1 MKTLTKLGAFALAL
15 VLVFGSAYVVGRIVG
30 PPPVPAAAAP
40 APAAE
45 AEPMASGVEM
55 VGESMQIKVLTDVVQ
70 AGQPVDFAFQIL
82 QYDGTP
88 LVKYK
93 PEHDKLLHLI
103 VARRDLS
110 NFQHV
115 HPNLGPDGVWHV
127 PLTFAE
133 AGEYKVF
140 ADFFPL
146 WGIHNTVVGADVSV
160 AGNYEPHPLPPVSAT
175 TTVDGYTLTAK
186 GTLSAGQMNDLT
198 ISVSKDGKPVTDL
211 EPYLAAYGH
220 LVVLRDGDMAY
231 LHVHPNGIPGDG
243 KTKSGPDINFMAS
256 PPTYGIWRMY
266 LDFQHKGVVHTAIW
280 TVNVGGKNPPPHGLD
295 AATYEQIK
303 AANEKTALAEEAA
316 AANPGHANMPTSS
329 GGSGGSG
336 NMGGGMGGH

>member
-30 PPPVPAAAAP
+30 PPPAPAAAAP

-45 AEPMASGVEM
+45 VEPAASGLEV
-55 VGESMQIKVLTDVVQ
+55 VGESMQIKVLTDSVQ
-70 AGQPVDFAFQIL
+70 AGVPFTFAFQIL

-93 PEHDKLLHLI
+93 PQHEKLLHLI
-103 VARRDLS
+103 VARRDLT
-110 NFQHV
+110 NFQHI
-115 HPNLGPDGVWHV
+115 HPNLGPDGVWRV
-127 PLTFAE
+127 PLTLAE

-160 AGNYEPHPLPPVSAT
+160 AGNYQPHALPAPSNT
-175 TTVDGYTLTAK
+175 TTVDGYTLTMK
-186 GTLSAGQMNDLT
+186 GKLVPGQMNDLT
-198 ISVSKDGKPVTDL
+198 ISIAKDGKPVTDL

-220 LVVLRDGDMAY
+220 LVALRDGDMAY
-231 LHVHPNGIPGDG
+231 LHVHPNGTPGDG
-243 KTKSGPDINFMAS
+243 QTKSGPDITFMAT
-256 PPTYGIWRMY
+256 PPTFGNYRMY
-266 LDFQHKGVVHTAIW
+266 LDFQHGGVVHTAIW
-280 TVNVGGKNPPPHGLD
+280 TVNVGGKNVPPHGLD
-295 AATYEQIK
+295 EATYEQIK

-316 AANPGHANMPTSS
+316 AANPGHGTPAAP

>member
-30 PPPVPAAAAP
+30 PPPAPAAAAP

-45 AEPMASGVEM
+45 VEPMASGLEM
-55 VGESMQIKVLTDVVQ
+55 VGESMQIKVLTDSVQ
-70 AGQPVDFAFQIL
+70 AGVPVTFAFQIL

-93 PEHDKLLHLI
+93 EEHTKLLHMV
-103 VARRDLS
+103 VARRDLT

-115 HPNLGPDGVWHV
+115 HPNLGPDGVWRV

-160 AGNYEPHPLPPVSAT
+160 AGNYQPHKLPPVSNT

-186 GTLSAGQMNDLT
+186 GDLSAGKMSNLT
-198 ISVSKDGKPVTDL
+198 VTVSKDGKPVTDL

-220 LVVLRDGDMAY
+220 MVILRDGDMAY
-231 LHVHPNGIPGDG
+231 LHVHPNGTPGDG
-243 KTKSGPDINFMAS
+243 QTKSGPDITFMAS
-256 PPTYGIWRMY
+256 PPTYGIYRMF
-266 LDFQHKGVVHTAIW
+266 LDFQHQGVVHTAIW
-280 TVNVGGKNPPPHGLD
+280 TINVGGKNPPPHGLD
-295 AATYEQIK
+295 EATYEQIK
-303 AANEKTALAEEAA
+303 AANEKAALDAEAA
-316 AANPGHANMPTSS
+316 AANAGHGAPAGSGGT
-329 GGSGGSG
+329 GGSGS
-336 NMGGGMGGH
+336 MGGMHGH

>member
-30 PPPVPAAAAP
+30 PPAAPAAAAP

-45 AEPMASGVEM
+45 VEPAAGGLEM
-55 VGESMQIKVLTDVVQ
+55 VGESMQIKVLTDSVQ
-70 AGQPVDFAFQIL
+70 AGVPVTFAFQIL

-93 PEHDKLLHLI
+93 EQHDKLLHLI
-103 VARRDLS
+103 VARRDLT

-115 HPNLGPDGVWHV
+115 HPNLGPDGVWRV

-146 WGIHNTVVGADVSV
+146 WGIHNSVVGADVSV
-160 AGNYEPHPLPPVSAT
+160 AGNFQPHALPPVSNT
-175 TTVDGYTLTAK
+175 TTVDGYTLTMK
-186 GTLSAGQMNDLT
+186 GQLSAGTMHNLT
-198 ISVSKDGKPVTDL
+198 ISISKDGKPVTDL

-220 LVVLRDGDMAY
+220 LVILRDGDMAY
-231 LHVHPNGIPGDG
+231 LHVHPTGTPGDG
-243 KTKSGPDINFMAS
+243 KTKSGPDIEFMAT
-256 PPTYGIWRMY
+256 PPSYGVYRMY
-266 LDFQHKGVVHTAIW
+266 LNFQHAGVVHTAVF

-295 AATYEQIK
+295 AATYEKIK
-303 AANEKTALAEEAA
+303 AANEKAALSGGTPQAA
-316 AANPGHANMPTSS
+316 
-329 GGSGGSG
+329 GGSGGSS
-336 NMGGGMGGH
+336 GGMPHGH

>member
-30 PPPVPAAAAP
+30 PPPAPAAAEP

-45 AEPMASGVEM
+45 EEPAASGLEM
-55 VGESMQIKVLTDVVQ
+55 TGESMQIKVLTDSVQ
-70 AGQPVDFAFQIL
+70 AGVPVTFAFQIL

-88 LVKYK
+88 LIKYK
-93 PEHDKLLHLI
+93 EQHDKLLHMI
-103 VARRDLS
+103 IARRDLT

-115 HPNLGPDGVWHV
+115 HPNLGPDGVWRV
-127 PLTFAE
+127 PVTFAE

-146 WGIHNTVVGADVSV
+146 WGIHNTVVAADVSV
-160 AGNYEPHPLPPVSAT
+160 AGDYQPHALPEVSNT
-175 TTVDGYTLTAK
+175 TTVDGYTLTMK
-186 GTLSAGQMNDLT
+186 GSLSAGKMSNLT
-198 ISVSKDGKPVTDL
+198 ISIAKDGKPVTDL

-231 LHVHPNGIPGDG
+231 LHVHPTGTPGDG
-243 KTKSGPDINFMAS
+243 KTKPGPDIEFMAT
-256 PPTYGIWRMY
+256 PPTFGTYRMY
-266 LDFQHKGVVHTAIW
+266 LDFQHQGVVRTAVF

-295 AATYEQIK
+295 EQTYEQIK
-303 AANEKTALAEEAA
+303 AANEKAALSGGTPGAA
-316 AANPGHANMPTSS
+316 GGSS
-329 GGSGGSG
+329 GGSS
-336 NMGGGMGGH
+336 GGMSHGHN